1 MERVITIKEPVLYQE
16 DYQMRMLAA
25 NKIPGLLTI
34 RGRGE
39 DGSSCYDYDVSG
51 KISMLALYERAK
63 MSRQDLRQF
72 LLQLRTVLKEV
83 EQYLLHAEALLM
95 EPEYLFYEEGTFWFC
110 YYPPADQ
117 DFWRKFHVLTE
128 YLVKRTDYQDQDCAK
143 MIMYLHKET
152 MKENYSL
159 EKVIEGCLA
168 IGESDAEDAK
178 DAQAADAQAADVLCG
193 PVDPQAFGSQEM
205 AGRGRPDPDW
215 SARQEEGDSIMKETD
230 HLWTP
235 MKRFLNKKKKQKWG
249 DWDGLYIEEEDLS

>member
-1 MERVITIKEPVLYQE
+1 MERVITIKEPVVYQE
-16 DYQMRMLAA
+16 DYQMRMLMA
-25 NKIPGLLTI
+25 NEIPGLLSI

-51 KISMLALYERAK
+51 KISMQALYERSK

-72 LLQLRTVLKEV
+72 LTQLRAVLKEV

-110 YYPPADQ
+110 YYPPAGR
-117 DFWRKFHVLTE
+117 DFWKEFHGLSE
-128 YLVKRTDYQDQDCAK
+128 YLVKRADYQDQDCAK

-168 IGESDAEDAK
+168 IGEEPLKETDGSPKPEDPLSAG
-178 DAQAADAQAADVLCG
+178 DQG
-193 PVDPQAFGSQEM
+193 E
-205 AGRGRPDPDW
+205 AGRKITEPDW
-215 SARQEEGDSIMKETD
+215 SAMQEEGDSIMKETD

-235 MKRFLNKKKKQKWG
+235 MKRFLNRKKKQKWG
-249 DWDGLYIEEEDLS
+249 DWDGLYIEEEDLN